1 MRETTNIKRLVF
13 LLILVMTYSI
23 QLFAQNKVQG
33 TVVDS
38 STGEPLIGV
47 AISVEGTTQGTI
59 TDIDGRFSIAASQGA
74 TLKVAYMGYI
84 TQSLKMGAQ
93 STIQIKLVED
103 TQLLDEVVV
112 VGYGVQKKSDVTG
125 SVTSINKDRL
135 GKLPV
140 TNVLQAVQ
148 GAAAGITITQ
158 TSSIPGDAP
167 DALVRGKNSINA
179 STGPYIVVDGIP
191 ISKSGG
197 TLNDINPNDIE
208 SMEILKD
215 ASATAIYGTNGANG
229 VILITTKRGKS
240 GKPTIRY
247 AGYVGIEDFSHKLKF
262 GSGQQMIDRYA
273 EAARINNTSLW
284 NNTPVRNEYE
294 YDNYLAG
301 KEIDWIDEISR
312 TGVIQDHNVSIAG
325 GAENVK
331 YYISADFLD
340 QKGIIKGFDYK
351 RYSIRTNIDVDVT
364 KYMKV
369 GTNSYIVSHN
379 NDGGRASLLMAEA
392 MSPYG
397 RMYYRTY
404 AGDDSYTENGSY
416 EIYPMAQEKLFTNP
430 LMRTTTNPE
439 RRNWNVN
446 INGYAELDFGKIL
459 KGLDGLKYKFNGGYT
474 YSPKRTN
481 EYDGESVNNL
491 TGWARIYNEESQ
503 TYTIENIF
511 SYARDFN
518 KHHIDFTGLY
528 AASRKKW
535 QNSKAEASV
544 FINDSQEWNNI
555 GSAQTQSVGSQTTLY
570 TTLSQMGRLNYSFDS
585 RYLFTFTVRRDGSS
599 VFGDNNKYG
608 VFPSVAAGWNVTN
621 ESFMKS
627 TEDILSSL
635 KLRLS
640 YGKAGNEAIG
650 VYQTLAKM
658 DNGMLAMG
666 GASNTALYPNDMMG
680 NSNLSWETTKS
691 FNVGLDFGLLK
702 NGRITGNIDF
712 YSSTTTDLLLK
723 RNLPKISGFNSMYA
737 NMGKTANKGIEITL
751 SSRNIVTKDFTWTT
765 NLVYSWNKNEIKDLY
780 GDKKSDLG
788 NRWFIGQPIGVIY
801 DYTMVGVWQEKEIA
815 NGDHLKWDPQA
826 KAGDIKLADISG
838 PDGVPDG
845 KIDDNDRKILGQTS
859 PKWIGGLT
867 NTFTYKDFS
876 LSVFIQTVQG
886 LKKNNSMIGIA
897 GDEMGRRNIASEIGY
912 WTPENQSN
920 KWRSLSNTSNRYG
933 YGFPSDASFTRIK
946 DITLSYNL
954 PTSATSKLGISAL
967 TVYMSGRNLATITDW
982 IGWDPEAR
990 QVARGNSSWDSTRGE
1005 TVYDTSNY
1013 PMTKSVV
1020 FGLNLTF

>member
-13 LLILVMTYSI
+13 LLTLIMVCTL

-33 TVVDS
+33 TVVDH

-47 AISVEGTTQGTI
+47 SISVEGTTQGTI
-59 TDIDGRFSIAASQGA
+59 TDIDGRFTINASSGS
-74 TLKVAYMGYI
+74 TLKAVYMGYLS
-84 TQSLKMGAQ
+84 QSLKIGSQ
-93 STIQIKLVED
+93 KTLNIKLVED
-103 TQLLDEVVV
+103 TKLLDEVVV
-112 VGYGVQKKSDVTG
+112 VGYGVQKKSDITG
-125 SVTSINKDRL
+125 SVTSVNKDRL
-135 GKLPV
+135 SKLPV

-158 TSSIPGDAP
+158 TSGIPGDAP
-167 DALVRGKNSINA
+167 DALIRGKNSINA

-247 AGYVGIEDFSHKLKF
+247 SGYLGVEDFSHKLKF
-262 GSGQQMIDRYA
+262 GNGQQMIDRYA
-273 EAARINNTSLW
+273 ESARINNTSLW
-284 NNTPVRNEYE
+284 NNTAVRNEYE
-294 YDNYLAG
+294 YDNYKNG

-312 TGVIQDHNVSIAG
+312 TGIIQDHNVSIAG
-325 GAENVK
+325 GAEKVK

-364 KYMKV
+364 NYLKA

-379 NDGGRASLLMAEA
+379 NDGGRANLLMAEA

-397 RMYYRTY
+397 RMYSRTY
-404 AGDDSYTENGSY
+404 AGDDSYTEDGSY

-439 RRNWNVN
+439 RRNWNIN
-446 INGYAELDFGKIL
+446 INGYAELDFGKIS
-459 KGLDGLKYKFNGGYT
+459 KTLDGFKYKFNGGYT

-481 EYDGESVNNL
+481 EYDGKSVNNL
-491 TGWARIYNEESQ
+491 TGYAKIYNEESQ

-511 SYARDFN
+511 SYAHDFN

-528 AASRKKW
+528 AASRQKY
-535 QNSKAEASV
+535 QNTKAEASV

-555 GSAQTQSVGSQTTLY
+555 GAAQTQAVNSKTTLY
-570 TTLSQMGRLNYSFDS
+570 TTLSQMGRINYSFDS

-608 VFPSVAAGWNVTN
+608 VFPSVAVGWNVTN
-621 ESFMKS
+621 ESFMEKS
-627 TEDILSSL
+627 KDILSSL

-650 VYQTLAKM
+650 VYNTLAKM
-658 DNGMLAMG
+658 ESGMLAMEG
-666 GASNTALYPNDMMG
+666 TPNTALWLNDMMG
-680 NSNLSWETTKS
+680 NANLTWETTKS
-691 FNVGLDFGLLK
+691 LNVGVDFGLLK
-702 NGRITGNIDF
+702 NGRLSGNIDF
-712 YSSTTTDLLLK
+712 YSSTTTDLLMK
-723 RNLPKISGFNSMYA
+723 RSLPKISGFNSLYA
-737 NMGKTANKGIEITL
+737 NMGKIANKGIEITL
-751 SSRNIVTKDFTWTT
+751 NSRNIVTKDFTWSTS
-765 NLVYSWNKNEIKDLY
+765 LVYSWNKNEIKDLY
-780 GDKKSDLG
+780 GDKKDDLG

-801 DYTMVGVWQEKEIA
+801 DYTKVGIWQEEEIA
-815 NGDHLKWDPQA
+815 KGDHLNWDPQA

-838 PDGVPDG
+838 PNGVPDG

-859 PKWIGGLT
+859 PKWIGGIT
-867 NTFTYKDFS
+867 NTFTYKDLS
-876 LSVFIQTVQG
+876 LSIFIQTVQG

-912 WTPENQSN
+912 WSPENKSN
-920 KWRSLSNTSNRYG
+920 EWRSLSNTSNRHN
-933 YGFPSDASFTRIK
+933 YGFPSNASFTRIK

-954 PTSATSKLGISAL
+954 PASATTKIGISAL
-967 TVYMSGRNLATITDW
+967 TFYVSGRNLATITDW

-990 QVARGNSSWDSTRGE
+990 QIARGNSSWDTTRGE
-1005 TVYDTSNY
+1005 TVYDSSNY